1 MQVERIEGEATPDEV
16 IGEFGVKEVVGESV
30 HQQYRV
36 PDGGPVLTGANQRG
50 DEFAL
55 PVRIDAEPKGLLPVA
70 GQHVGLPGSHVSY
83 LNRARQGAGLAPT
96 APG

>member
-1 MQVERIEGEATPDEV
+1 MQVQRIEGEATPDEV

-70 GQHVGLPGSHVSY
+70 GSTSGSQAVTSVT
-83 LNRARQGAGLAPT
+83 LTARAGSGLAPT